1 MSKITNRRI
10 SVEISRTINLGD
22 YNSVRLQYGLE
33 GDIEDKVNIVEEYS
47 KLTIETEEMLTNN
60 LLEIMETIEREK
72 K

>member
-47 KLTIETEEMLTNN
+47 KLTTETEEMLTNN